1 MSEVVAS
8 EIWGELKR
16 FVNTVDRAEAAET
29 VVQILMDNDSDVDD
43 IRNAFK
49 GDSDIKR
56 ALTAYLDNDK
66 DYVDEEDA
74 EEISHDVVFTTNL
87 TLEDTSKSEAI
98 ERVKAKFP
106 DANVDVSV
114 NGVDDREFF
123 DEEKDIEL

>member
-1 MSEVVAS
+1 MSEAIAS

-29 VVQILMDNDSDVDD
+29 VIQILMDNDSDVED

-66 DYVDEEDA
+66 DYEAEDEEDDEY
-74 EEISHDVVFTTNL
+74 EEEE
-87 TLEDTSKSEAI
+87 EDEDW
-98 ERVKAKFP
+98 E
-106 DANVDVSV
+106 N
-114 NGVDDREFF
+114 
-123 DEEKDIEL
+123 